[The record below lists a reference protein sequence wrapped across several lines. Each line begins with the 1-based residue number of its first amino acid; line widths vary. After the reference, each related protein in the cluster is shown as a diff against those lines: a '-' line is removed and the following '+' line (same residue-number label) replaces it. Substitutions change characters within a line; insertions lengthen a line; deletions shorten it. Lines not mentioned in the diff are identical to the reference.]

1 MLTKPKTHVQDE
13 SNFSP
18 GEINQM
24 EGKRFKEFK
33 KKKREREYYFKHVMF
48 TSKISRLNTMRN

>member
-1 MLTKPKTHVQDE
+1 MSTKSKTDVQDE

-24 EGKRFKEFK
+24 EGKRFKELK
-33 KKKREREYYFKHVMF
+33 KKKEYYFKHVMWF

>member
-1 MLTKPKTHVQDE
+1 MTKPKTHVQDE

-24 EGKRFKEFK
+24 EGKGLRSKK

>member
-1 MLTKPKTHVQDE
+1 MSTKSKTDVQDE

-24 EGKRFKEFK
+24 EGKRFKEL
-33 KKKREREYYFKHVMF
+33 KKKRVLFQARDVVHIQNF
-48 TSKISRLNTMRN
+48 